1 MKLPP
6 WRRMESSIGHSFC
19 CPASNTQ
26 VVAGCVRANWK
37 SGSMSWESISASLIG
52 GAAWRSRHRAQSSS
66 DAFETLGARE
76 LFAGHHPD
84 NAASR
89 HMLEKSGFSY
99 THDELYPPTGEMD
112 PGYVLRRR

>member
-1 MKLPP
+1 LGVHIRKPYWGRGLAV
-6 WRRMESSIGHSFC
+6 E
-19 CPASNTQ
+19 AS
-26 VVAGCVRANWK
+26 RAIAK
-37 SGSMSWESISASLIG
+37 YAL
-52 GAAWRSRHRAQSSS
+52 
-66 DAFETLGARE
+66 ETLGARE